1 MNIQELKIGMTYE
14 LRKSFSSEEV
24 ELFSKLSLDNNPV
37 HIDSTYASGT
47 IFKNKIVHGFLSG
60 SLFSAIIGTKM
71 PGNGSIYLNQ
81 TMNFR
86 RPIFH
91 NQIVIAKVTVTDIK
105 YEKSIVSLQT
115 ICQDEFNNILIDGTA
130 LVKIV

>member
-1 MNIQELKIGMTYE
+1 MTINELKIGMTYE

-24 ELFSKLSLDNNPV
+24 VKFSQLSLDNNPV
-37 HIDSTYASGT
+37 HTDDAYAQDT
-47 IFKNKIVHGFLSG
+47 IFKSKIVHGFLSG
-60 SLFSAIIGTKM
+60 SLFSAIIGTKL

-91 NQIVIAKVTVTDIK
+91 NQLVVARVTIVDIK
-105 YEKSIVSLQT
+105 YDKNIVFLDT
-115 ICQDEFNNILIDGTA
+115 VCYDEYNNILIDGTA
-130 LVKIV
+130 VVKII